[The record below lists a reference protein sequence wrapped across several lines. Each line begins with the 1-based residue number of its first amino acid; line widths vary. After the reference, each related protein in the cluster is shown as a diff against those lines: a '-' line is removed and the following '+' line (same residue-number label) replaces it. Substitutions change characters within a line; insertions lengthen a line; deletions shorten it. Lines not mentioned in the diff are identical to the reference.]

1 MANEAIIVELL
12 GNGGDPVR
20 YTCADGAAIPKGS
33 LMELETPRTVKVAS
47 AVDTPIVGIAA
58 EEKVASD
65 GQTNISVY
73 TNGIFQLKCAT
84 TQCEIGD
91 QVSLAAADNT
101 VALMTTLDLEKGW
114 TVGYALEQIA
124 IGGTGMVRVLK

>member
-20 YTCADGAAIPKGS
+20 YTCADGVAIPKGS
-33 LMELETPRTVKVAS
+33 VMELTTPRTAKVGS

>member
-12 GNGGDPVR
+12 GDQGDPVR
-20 YTCADGAAIPKGS
+20 YTCDETIAVAKGTV
-33 LMELETPRTVKVAS
+33 MELTTPRTVKKAS
-47 AVDTPIVGIAA
+47 AVDTPLVGIAA
-58 EEKVASD
+58 EEKVADD
-65 GQTNISVY
+65 GITNISVY

-101 VALMTTLDLEKGW
+101 IALMTTLDMEKGW
-114 TVGYALEQIA
+114 TLGYAIET
-124 IGGTGMVRVLK
+124 IGVGATGMVRINK